1 MATQKP
7 YGMICPITRACDV
20 LEPRWTIPILVALWA
35 GETRFND
42 LRRAI
47 GSISPA
53 LLSRRLKEMEEKG
66 LVLRVEDRAAGTVD
80 YIRTDLAIAL
90 EPALD
95 GLAKWAQQGLEA
107 EFALCTAKSSVL
119 MWKIRQVFNRDELPK
134 RRVVMQFHF
143 NEALEYDT
151 YWAVLTPGAPVE
163 ICTLIP
169 GFDVDLFIESSTVS
183 LLGILLG
190 RTTIARER
198 ELGTLFLSGDA
209 VLARTMDRWL
219 PRGAYAEFE
228 GVRPLPDQRTP
239 PGIVAARP
247 MRTAPAAC

>member
-1 MATQKP
+1 MAPRP

-20 LEPRWTIPILVALWA
+20 LEPRWTIPILVSLWA

-66 LVLRVEDRAAGTVD
+66 LVTRVEDRAAGTVD

-90 EPALD
+90 EPVLD

-107 EFALCTAKSSVL
+107 EFALCTAKASVL
-119 MWKIRQVFNRDELPK
+119 MWKIRRFFDRDALPR

-143 NEALEYDT
+143 NEDLPYDT
-151 YWAVLTPGAPVE
+151 YWAVISPDSPVE

-169 GFDVDLFIESSTVS
+169 GFDVDLFIETTTVS

-190 RTTIARER
+190 RTTIVR
-198 ELGTLFLSGDA
+198 ELELGALFLSGDA

-219 PRGAYAEFE
+219 HRSGYADFE
-228 GVRPLPDQRTP
+228 CVQPLPDTRQSP
-239 PGIVAARP
+239 AIVAARP
-247 MRTAPAAC
+247 MRPAQAAC

>member
-1 MATQKP
+1 MAPRP

-20 LEPRWTIPILVALWA
+20 LEPRWTIPILVSLWA

-66 LVLRVEDRAAGTVD
+66 LVTRIEDRASGTVD
-80 YIRTDLAIAL
+80 YIRTDLAISL
-90 EPALD
+90 EPVLD

-107 EFALCTAKSSVL
+107 EFALCTAKASVL
-119 MWKIRQVFNRDELPK
+119 MWKIRRFFNADELPK

-143 NEALEYDT
+143 NEDLPYDT
-151 YWAVLTPGAPVE
+151 YWAVIAPGAPVE
-163 ICTLIP
+163 VCSLIP
-169 GFDVDLFIESSTVS
+169 GFDVDLFIETTTVS
-183 LLGILLG
+183 LLGIMLG
-190 RTTIARER
+190 RTTIAREL

-209 VLARTMDRWL
+209 VLSRTMDRWL
-219 PRGAYAEFE
+219 PRSGYADFA
-228 GVRPLPDQRTP
+228 GVRPLPDQRSVAP
-239 PGIVAARP
+239 VAVAAPVRQA
-247 MRTAPAAC
+247 RAAC

>member
-1 MATQKP
+1 MSSNRP

-20 LEPRWTIPILVALWA
+20 LEPRWTVPILVALWG

-66 LVLRVEDRAAGTVD
+66 LIERVEDRAAGTVD

-90 EPALD
+90 EPALNA
-95 GLAKWAQQGLEA
+95 LALWAQQGLEA
-107 EFALCTAKSSVL
+107 EFALRTAKASVV
-119 MWKIRQVFNRDELPK
+119 MWKMRRLFNRDELPK

-143 NEALEYDT
+143 NEDLKTDT
-151 YWAVLTPGAPVE
+151 YWAVSQPGAPVE
-163 ICTLIP
+163 VCSAIP
-169 GFDVDLFIESSTVS
+169 GFDIDLFVETTTVS

-190 RTTIARER
+190 RTTIAREQD
-198 ELGTLFLSGDA
+198 LGALFLSGDR

-219 PRGAYAEFE
+219 LKSSYAEFD
-228 GVRPLPDQRTP
+228 RIQPLPDIGRSLAKP
-239 PGIVAARP
+239 VVRRGEEASLA
-247 MRTAPAAC
+247 

>member
-1 MATQKP
+1 MAPRP

-20 LEPRWTIPILVALWA
+20 LEPRWTIPILTALWA
-35 GETRFND
+35 GESRFND

-53 LLSRRLKEMEEKG
+53 LLSRRLKEMEGKG
-66 LVLRVEDRAAGTVD
+66 LVTRIEDRAAGTVD

-95 GLAKWAQQGLEA
+95 ALAKWAQQGLEA
-107 EFALCTAKSSVL
+107 EFALCTAKASVL
-119 MWKIRQVFNRDELPK
+119 MWKMRRYFNRDALPR

-143 NEALEYDT
+143 NEDLPNDT
-151 YWAVLTPGAPVE
+151 YWAVISPDTPVE
-163 ICTLIP
+163 ICSLIP
-169 GFDVDLFIESSTVS
+169 GFDVDLFIETSTVS

-190 RTTIARER
+190 RTTIGREL

-209 VLARTMDRWL
+209 VLVRTMDRWL
-219 PRGAYAEFE
+219 LRSGYADFD
-228 GVRPLPDQRTP
+228 GVLPLPDNRSPVPLEASVQR
-239 PGIVAARP
+239 VA
-247 MRTAPAAC
+247 C

>member
-1 MATQKP
+1 MAPRP

-20 LEPRWTIPILVALWA
+20 LEPRWTIPILVSLWA

-66 LVLRVEDRAAGTVD
+66 LVSRIEDRAAGTVD

-90 EPALD
+90 EPVLD

-107 EFALCTAKSSVL
+107 EFALCTAKASVL
-119 MWKIRQVFNRDELPK
+119 MWKIRRFFNRDALPK

-143 NEALEYDT
+143 NEDLPNDT
-151 YWAVLTPGAPVE
+151 YWAVINPDSPVE

-169 GFDVDLFIESSTVS
+169 GFDVNLFIETRTVS

-190 RTTIARER
+190 RTTIAREL
-198 ELGTLFLSGDA
+198 ECGELFLSGDA

-219 PRGAYAEFE
+219 PRSGYAEFE
-228 GVRPLPDQRTP
+228 GVQSLPDIRQSP
-239 PGIVAARP
+239 AIVAARP
-247 MRTAPAAC
+247 MRSAQAAC

>member
-20 LEPRWTIPILVALWA
+20 LEPRWTIPILVSLWA

-66 LVLRVEDRAAGTVD
+66 LVNRVEDRAAGTVD
-80 YIRTDLAIAL
+80 YIRTDLALAL
-90 EPALD
+90 EPVLD

-107 EFALCTAKSSVL
+107 EFALCTAKASVL
-119 MWKIRQVFNRDELPK
+119 MWKVRRLFNRDELPK

-143 NEALEYDT
+143 NEDLDYDT

-163 ICTLIP
+163 ICSLIP
-169 GFDVDLFIESSTVS
+169 GFDIDLFIETNTVS
-183 LLGILLG
+183 LLGIILG
-190 RTTIARER
+190 RTTIAREQ

-209 VLARTMDRWL
+209 VLSRTMDRWL
-219 PRGAYAEFE
+219 PRSSYADFD
-228 GVRPLPDQRTP
+228 GVLPLPDQRSHP
-239 PGIVAARP
+239 SVVAAGP
-247 MRTAPAAC
+247 MRQARAAR

>member
-1 MATQKP
+1 MATHRP

-20 LEPRWTIPILVALWA
+20 LEPRWTIPILVSLWA

-53 LLSRRLKEMEEKG
+53 LLSRRLKEMEVHG
-66 LVLRVEDRAAGTVD
+66 LVHRVEDRAAGTVD

-90 EPALD
+90 EPVLN

-107 EFALCTAKSSVL
+107 EFALSAAQPSVL
-119 MWKIRQVFNRDELPK
+119 MWKVRRYFDRDALPD

-143 NEALEYDT
+143 NEDAPVVT
-151 YWAVLTPGAPVE
+151 YWAVLCPGAPVE
-163 ICTLIP
+163 VCSMIP
-169 GFDVDLFIESSTVS
+169 GFEVDLFIETTTVS

-190 RTTIARER
+190 RTTIARELD
-198 ELGTLFLSGDA
+198 LGALYLSGDA

-219 PRGAYAEFE
+219 IRSVYAGFE
-228 GVRPLPDQRTP
+228 AIPPLPDQRSLP
-239 PGIVAARP
+239 AVARAAR
-247 MRTAPAAC
+247 MAC

>member
-1 MATQKP
+1 MATQRP

-20 LEPRWTIPILVALWA
+20 LEPRWTIPILVSLWA

-66 LVLRVEDRAAGTVD
+66 LVTRIEDRAAGTVD

-90 EPALD
+90 EPVLD

-107 EFALCTAKSSVL
+107 EFALCTAKASVL
-119 MWKIRQVFNRDELPK
+119 MWKIRRYFDRNALPK

-143 NEALEYDT
+143 NEDLPYDT
-151 YWAVLTPGAPVE
+151 YWAVLVPDSPVE
-163 ICTLIP
+163 ICSMIP
-169 GFDVDLFIESSTVS
+169 GFEIDLFIETTTVS

-190 RTTIARER
+190 RTTIAREL

-209 VLARTMDRWL
+209 LLARTMDRWL
-219 PRGAYAEFE
+219 PRSIYAEFD
-228 GVRPLPDQRTP
+228 GIQTLPDQRSQP
-239 PGIVAARP
+239 RAMQGALGAVG
-247 MRTAPAAC
+247 

>member
-1 MATQKP
+1 MATQRP

-20 LEPRWTIPILVALWA
+20 LEPRWTIPILVSLWA

-66 LVLRVEDRAAGTVD
+66 LVTRVEDRAAGTVD

-90 EPALD
+90 EPVLD

-107 EFALCTAKSSVL
+107 EFALCTAKASVL
-119 MWKIRQVFNRDELPK
+119 MWKIRRLFDRDALPK

-143 NEALEYDT
+143 NEDLEYDT

-163 ICTLIP
+163 ICSLIP
-169 GFDVDLFIESSTVS
+169 GFEVDLFIETNTVS

-190 RTTIARER
+190 RTTIAREL

-219 PRGAYAEFE
+219 PRSAYAAFE
-228 GVRPLPDQRTP
+228 DIQPLPDRRQMAVP
-239 PGIVAARP
+239 VAPLHPVR
-247 MRTAPAAC
+247 AAC

>member
-1 MATQKP
+1 MSTNKP

-20 LEPRWTIPILVALWA
+20 LEPRWTIPILVSLWA

-66 LVLRVEDRAAGTVD
+66 LVTRIEDRAAGTVD

-90 EPALD
+90 EPILD

-107 EFALCTAKSSVL
+107 EFALCTAKASVL
-119 MWKIRQVFNRDELPK
+119 MWKIRRLFDRDVLPK
-134 RRVVMQFHF
+134 RRVVIRFHF
-143 NEALEYDT
+143 NEDLEYDT

-169 GFDVDLFIESSTVS
+169 GFEIDLFIETNTVS

-219 PRGAYAEFE
+219 SRSVYAEFE
-228 GVRPLPDQRTP
+228 DVQPLPDRRSVPAPVGQL
-239 PGIVAARP
+239 RP
-247 MRTAPAAC
+247 VRAAC

>member
-1 MATQKP
+1 MAPRP

-20 LEPRWTIPILVALWA
+20 LEPRWTIPILTALWA
-35 GETRFND
+35 GESRFND

-53 LLSRRLKEMEEKG
+53 LLSRRLKEMEGKG
-66 LVLRVEDRAAGTVD
+66 LVTRIEDRAAGTVD

-95 GLAKWAQQGLEA
+95 TLAKWAQQGLEA
-107 EFALCTAKSSVL
+107 EFALCTAKASVL
-119 MWKIRQVFNRDELPK
+119 MWKMRRYFNRDALPR

-143 NEALEYDT
+143 NEDLPNDT
-151 YWAVLTPGAPVE
+151 YWAVISPDTPVE
-163 ICTLIP
+163 ICSLIP
-169 GFDVDLFIESSTVS
+169 GFDVDLFIETSTMS

-190 RTTIARER
+190 RTTIAREL

-209 VLARTMDRWL
+209 VLVRTMDRWL
-219 PRGAYAEFE
+219 PRSGYADFD
-228 GVRPLPDQRTP
+228 GVLPLPDNRSPVPLEASVQR
-239 PGIVAARP
+239 VA
-247 MRTAPAAC
+247 C

>member
-1 MATQKP
+1 MAPQRP

-20 LEPRWTIPILVALWA
+20 LEPRWTIPILVSLWA
-35 GETRFND
+35 GEARFND
-42 LRRAI
+42 LRRSI

-66 LVLRVEDRAAGTVD
+66 LVTRIEDRAAGTVD

-90 EPALD
+90 EPVLD

-107 EFALCTAKSSVL
+107 EFALCTANASVL
-119 MWKIRQVFNRDELPK
+119 MWKIRRCFKREALPK

-143 NEALEYDT
+143 NEDLPYDT
-151 YWAVLTPGAPVE
+151 YWAVIAPESPVE
-163 ICTLIP
+163 ICTLIL
-169 GFDVDLFIESSTVS
+169 GFDIDLFIETTTVS

-190 RTTIARER
+190 RTTIAREL

-219 PRGAYAEFE
+219 PRSGYAEFD
-228 GVRPLPDQRTP
+228 RIQPLPDQRSQP
-239 PGIVAARP
+239 RDILKQSPLRAVG
-247 MRTAPAAC
+247 